1 MTTMEQLARWYSSGE
16 TISAAG
22 WRIFARVE
30 GQGDPLLMLH
40 GFPTAGFDY
49 ARLIPLLRDRFRCIT
64 FDFLGFGFSQK
75 PRPHAYSLFEQADI
89 AEAAAAHFGLTK
101 LTLLTHDMGN
111 SVTLELLKR
120 GRLDVRRVVMLN
132 GSVLLRH
139 YRPVLLQRLLLHPV
153 VGPALTA
160 LRLVGRAGF
169 GRQFAGVFAQPPPA
183 DEIDAFWAL
192 VAHHDGARIYDRLI
206 QYLNERKVHELAWLE
221 ALERHRAPL
230 TVVWGQRD
238 PVSVPQIAQ
247 AVLERRPDARYVPLA
262 EVGHYPQW
270 EAPEAVAKAVNES

>member
-1 MTTMEQLARWYSSGE
+1 MSTMEQLARWYSTGE
-16 TISAAG
+16 TISAAR

-30 GQGDPLLMLH
+30 GQGEPLLMLH

-49 ARLIPLLRDRFRCIT
+49 ARLIPLLRHRYRCIT

-89 AEAAAAHFGLTK
+89 AEAVAAHFGLTQP
-101 LTLLTHDMGN
+101 TLLTHDMGN

-132 GSVLLRH
+132 GSVLLRY

-221 ALERHRAPL
+221 ALARHRAPL

-238 PVSVPQIAQ
+238 PVSVQQIAQ

-270 EAPEAVAKAVNES
+270 EAPEAVAKAVTEG